1 MRRASLGRPTA
12 GDRQTLLELGFAKR
26 GEEDAGGLRPFLL
39 TEEGHAFDDS
49 ANVYDD
55 REEARRLLREAYLR
69 TPATQALMQGLH
81 GRGTVSV
88 AGALHLLARHRLADA
103 NDISGFRG
111 MLTVLNAMGVVSY
124 SKKHQTVRIVAP
136 MPDEEA
142 PLSSVRV
149 VAPERP
155 YSNIRHLRE
164 TIRSCKSYVWWAD
177 PHFEKRG
184 FEPLADEADSTKIKE
199 IRILSGT
206 RPSPAEVADY
216 KRFGEE
222 MKLIGISVEY
232 RVVAPPE
239 RTWHDRFIV
248 SEDKAWN
255 VPPLGAVSKGSYS
268 QFTETSRPPFESWW
282 DAATPVPTIQVSGT
296 VPAATTSQTHGA

>member
-1 MRRASLGRPTA
+1 MRRTGLGRPTA
-12 GDRQTLLELGFAKR
+12 GDRVLVTELRFAVQ
-26 GEEDAGGLRPFLL
+26 EEHEPGVLGAFRL
-39 TEEGHAFDDS
+39 TDEGRAFDDA

-55 REEARRLLREAYLR
+55 QNEARRLLREAYLR

-81 GRGTVSV
+81 GRGPVPV
-88 AGALHLLARHRLADA
+88 AGALHLLARHRLADS

-111 MLTVLNAMGVVSY
+111 MLTVLNSLGVVSY
-124 SKKHQTVRIVAP
+124 SVKHQTIRITAP
-136 MPDEEA
+136 MPDEAA
-142 PLSSVRV
+142 PPSRVRV
-149 VAPERP
+149 VEPERP
-155 YSNIRHLRE
+155 FSNIRHLRE
-164 TIRSCKSYVWWAD
+164 TIRSCQGYVWWAD

-216 KRFGEE
+216 KRFSEE
-222 MKLIGISVEY
+222 MNLLGITVEY

-239 RTWHDRFIV
+239 RKWHDRFII
-248 SEDKAWN
+248 SEDRAWN

-268 QFTETSRPPFESWW
+268 EFAETGRPPFEQWW
-282 DAATPVPTIQVSGT
+282 EQGVEVSG
-296 VPAATTSQTHGA
+296 

>member
-12 GDRQTLLELGFAKR
+12 GDRQTLLELGFARR
-26 GEEDAGGLRPFLL
+26 GEEDAGGIRPSIL
-39 TEEGHAFDDS
+39 TEEGHTFDDA

-81 GRGTVSV
+81 GRGSV
-88 AGALHLLARHRLADA
+88 PVGGALHLLARHRLADP
-103 NDISGFRG
+103 NDVSGFRG
-111 MLTVLNAMGVVSY
+111 MLTVLNSMGVVSY
-124 SKKHQTVRIVAP
+124 STKHQTVRIVAP
-136 MPDEEA
+136 MPGEEA
-142 PLSSVRV
+142 PPSSVRV
-149 VAPERP
+149 VEPERP

-164 TIRSCKSYVWWAD
+164 TIRSCKGYVWWAD

-206 RPSPAEVADY
+206 RPTPAEVADH
-216 KRFGEE
+216 KRFSEE
-222 MKLIGISVEY
+222 MKLLGISVEY

-239 RTWHDRFIV
+239 RKWHDRFII

-268 QFTETSRPPFESWW
+268 EFTETRRPPFEQWW
-282 DAATPVPTIQVSGT
+282 EQGVEVSR
-296 VPAATTSQTHGA
+296 